1 VNPRK
6 RLAIRPHLS
15 RRFLGA
21 TAAAVAL
28 LAVLPAPG
36 ALGSGEERTT
46 IGEDLTIRTD
56 SRWAGG
62 AEGGY
67 LPIRVL
73 LSNHGEPRNLTFEFE
88 PDGVGN
94 GVRVRRVI
102 GVEQNASV
110 HFTLSVPLVDSRNG
124 RLNVYDGARP
134 LADHNKRS
142 ISVPSGLS
150 SPSPPAMLVISP
162 AIVDCGRF
170 VDAAHQLMAS
180 TARAVSRGGPGAADA
195 SLLAEVVPPSLLAES
210 WIDYSGLDFVAISR
224 YELEQIERPAR
235 TAILKWVQC
244 GGNLLIFE
252 VGSDAQALSRL
263 DRLIEAPEQPAGAG
277 AATVAGTGA
286 WQSAVPSERP
296 TGAVSE
302 APTEETIAGIRIP
315 VTGAA
320 GFGREKS
327 SKPAAGTTKPL
338 ERPWRSSKDTFRRRE
353 LMLGTVLA
361 FAENPFPGSTNDW
374 LWLCNSCGQ
383 QRWSWTARHGT
394 SPHIGTRDFFKF
406 MNPGIRSVPTV
417 AFLVLITL
425 FSVVIGP
432 VNYVYLSRKKMLW
445 LVLFTVPALALTT
458 SVLLVGYSVAAHGFA
473 VKSRI
478 RSLTVLDQRQRTTVT
493 MARLALFAG
502 VSPSSGLRF
511 SPDTAV
517 FPVIPPTN
525 DPTGGLV
532 DWTQTQNLLS
542 GWLPARTR
550 TQFYTVRNA
559 EQRSRVELK
568 ALADKT
574 AEFSNGLPWELEMI
588 LASDDAGR
596 LYVGRS
602 VPAGATVTLSEPA
615 PQDLGE
621 FVELLRRDAP
631 ALPAGFVE
639 PTPIGRRSRAWMV
652 SGMRSPSTD
661 FSSNFMERPIA
672 QWNAQLP
679 LKRGLA
685 PRSYLAVLRQN
696 PGVETGVPSTNDE
709 MSLHL
714 LNGYF

>member
-6 RLAIRPHLS
+6 RLAIRPLLLP
-15 RRFLGA
+15 RNLGA
-21 TAAAVAL
+21 TAVLLAL
-28 LAVLPAPG
+28 LAAFSPPA
-36 ALGSGEERTT
+36 AFGSGDERTT
-46 IGEDLTIRTD
+46 VSEDLTIRTD
-56 SRWAGG
+56 CRWAGG

-73 LSNHGEPRNLTFEFE
+73 VSNHGEPRNLTFEFE

-94 GVRVRRVI
+94 AVRVRRVI

-124 RLNVYDGARP
+124 RLNVYEGARP
-134 LADHNKRS
+134 LSDHNKRS
-142 ISVPSGLS
+142 ISIPGFM

-162 AIVDCGRF
+162 AVVDCGRF
-170 VDAAHQLMAS
+170 VDAANHLTPA
-180 TARAVSRGGPGAADA
+180 TAGAIFRGSPGAADA
-195 SLLAEVVPPSLLAES
+195 SLLAAVVQPSLLPES

-224 YELEQIERPAR
+224 DELERLERPGR

-244 GGNLLIFE
+244 GGNLLIFD
-252 VGSDAQALSRL
+252 VGTDAQALSRL

-277 AATVAGTGA
+277 AGTGA

-296 TGAVSE
+296 SGAIPES
-302 APTEETIAGIRIP
+302 PTEETIAGIAIP
-315 VTGAA
+315 VTGPA
-320 GFGREKS
+320 GFGRAKS
-327 SKPAAGTTKPL
+327 SKPVAGTTKPL
-338 ERPWRSSKDTFRRRE
+338 ERPWRSDKGTFRRRE
-353 LMLGTVLA
+353 LMLGTVFA
-361 FAENPFPGSTNDW
+361 FGENPFPGSANDW

-394 SPHIGTRDFFKF
+394 SPHIGTKDFFKF
-406 MNPGIRSVPTV
+406 MNPGIQSVPTV

-445 LVLFTVPALALTT
+445 LVLFTVPALALST

-473 VKSRI
+473 IKSRI
-478 RSLTVLDQRQRTTVT
+478 RSLTVLDQRQGTTVT

-502 VSPSSGLRF
+502 IPPSSGLRF

-588 LASDDAGR
+588 VASDDAGQ

-602 VPAGATVTLSEPA
+602 VAAGATVTLSEPA
-615 PQDLGE
+615 PRDLEE
-621 FVELLRRDAP
+621 FVELLRRDEP

-639 PTPIGRRSRAWMV
+639 PTPIGRSRRAWRG
-652 SGMRSPSTD
+652 SGMRGPATD
-661 FSSNFMERPIA
+661 FSSNLMERPIG
-672 QWNAQLP
+672 QWIAQLA
-679 LKRGLA
+679 LKKKLTR
-685 PRSYLAVLRQN
+685 RSYLAVLRQN
-696 PGVETGVPSTNDE
+696 PGVETGVPSTTDE